1 MKESRT
7 LNNPEKLDDLIE
19 FLGQLIKDLEL
30 ENIRLRRELRKY
42 RMKWLGQAFPNQRSD
57 LLM

>member
-7 LNNPEKLDDLIE
+7 LNDPEKLEDLIE

-42 RMKWLGQAFPNQRSD
+42 RMKRLGQTFPNQRSD

>member
-7 LNNPEKLDDLIE
+7 LYDSEKLEDLIE

-42 RMKWLGQAFPNQRSD
+42 RMKRLGQAFPNQRSD